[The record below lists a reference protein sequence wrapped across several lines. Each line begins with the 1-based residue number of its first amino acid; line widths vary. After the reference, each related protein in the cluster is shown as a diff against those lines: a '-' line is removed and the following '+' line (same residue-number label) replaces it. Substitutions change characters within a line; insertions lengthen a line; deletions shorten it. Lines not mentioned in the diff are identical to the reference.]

1 MRETDAGKR
10 FEIVEEIQTLRWQK
24 VTSLSLGQ
32 FFPIVPHT
40 NDLKGFEVK
49 AIPFYVNTWVE
60 R

>member
-1 MRETDAGKR
+1 MSDVA
-10 FEIVEEIQTLRWQK
+10 LRK

-40 NDLKGFEVK
+40 TDLKGFEVK
-49 AIPFYVNTWVE
+49 ALPFYVNTWLE